1 MDGGHELDL
10 TGAAG
15 ADIPVGPLEPTNPPL
30 GEDNEALR
38 RSAVEKCDE
47 AER

>member
-1 MDGGHELDL
+1 MDELDI

-15 ADIPVGPLEPTNPPL
+15 AGVAVGPPEPTKPPL
-30 GEDNEALR
+30 GEDKEAALR
-38 RSAVEKCDE
+38 RSAVEPEICDE